1 MKNKN
6 LQMLMAFLLF
16 IVIGY
21 SIFASADPDAKESIT
36 YFPIDKEAV
45 FLKASNSI
53 TIKENAGQDSY
64 SARWEMESELNQR
77 AFLRQDIGFLYSNGI
92 LAAKMN
98 KWGQNISLIKNGST
112 YKSKESSL
120 LQSVGLHYAEIH
132 SKENGDITSAQRMS
146 QDQVYAIQSKWSRP
160 YSFRIPSSNE
170 ERQWKNI
177 IEQLMQQKLDYW
189 VEKTSE
195 KLPLQKQNKQ
205 IFFLTEL
212 PSYNDKPLPGFTKS
226 QSDTIIGNL
235 WEGLYKNYFLGIQ
248 LKNGTIEDPLGSTV
262 PIIFLDKNKRELL
275 VVFLSKSGEPIELKQ
290 KIPAY

>member
-6 LQMLMAFLLF
+6 LQIFMAFLLF

-21 SIFASADPDAKESIT
+21 SIFASANPDAKESIT
-36 YFPIDKEAV
+36 YFPIDKEAI

-53 TIKENAGQDSY
+53 TIKENVNQGSY
-64 SARWEMESELNQR
+64 SAQWKMESELNQR
-77 AFLRQDIGFLYSNGI
+77 AYLRQDIGFLYSNGI

-98 KWGQNISLIKNGST
+98 KWGQNVSFLKNEST
-112 YKSKESSL
+112 YTSNESSL

-132 SKENGDITSAQRMS
+132 GKGNGEITSAQRMS
-146 QDQVYAIQSKWSRP
+146 QDQIYAIQSKWSRP
-160 YSFRIPSSNE
+160 SSFRVPSSNE
-170 ERQWKNI
+170 EKQWKNI
-177 IEQLMQQKLDYW
+177 IDQLIQQKVDYW
-189 VEKTSE
+189 EGKTLE
-195 KLPLQKQNKQ
+195 KLPLQKQNNY
-205 IFFLTEL
+205 IFLLTEI

-235 WEGLYKNYFLGIQ
+235 WEGLYKNYFLGIK

-262 PIIFLDKNKRELL
+262 PIIFLDKNRRELL
-275 VVFLSKSGEPIELKQ
+275 VAFLTKSGESIELKQ